1 MNLRRFL
8 LLFTFLS
15 GLAIAAPPNPKEAP
29 VEIVSAE
36 FGLFDASNPDELAFE
51 PTTVVPQK
59 VGQRYGWVIEVRT
72 SKRSLAVR
80 EEYLLPTAA
89 TAGISA
95 AEVKAAADPA
105 INTLNIPLLR
115 RNQVSQRQL
124 VPVDGRIFGEW
135 AIGPGEPAGR
145 RHLQVII
152 EGQLGASFEYEVK

>member
-1 MNLRRFL
+1 MNRRT
-8 LLFTFLS
+8 LLFLMIILS
-15 GLAIAAPPNPKEAP
+15 GVALAAPPNPKEAP

-51 PTTVVPQK
+51 PATVVPQK
-59 VGQRYGWVIEVRT
+59 IGQRYGWVIEVRT

-89 TAGISA
+89 TAGASA
-95 AEVKAAADPA
+95 AEAKAAADPA

-124 VPVDGRIFGEW
+124 VPVDGRIYGEW